1 MKLYEGGT
9 RHFTKRWKLQ
19 ILVSLRVFRG
29 LLLAFES
36 SDN

>member
-1 MKLYEGGT
+1 MKLYDEDTHHLSKG
-9 RHFTKRWKLQ
+9 WKLQ

-29 LLLAFES
+29 PLLES